1 MATEPVPDHGVPPA
15 ASVPPALGSDEREL
29 VALILRR
36 DRKATARFVAA
47 YADGVYAYVRHR
59 LAPRADVVEDVVQ
72 EVFLAAFSSLS
83 RFSGTSL
90 KAWLHGIARHKVE
103 DFYRRSLREPMPL
116 ADDEESIVVA
126 DDQPLIDE
134 TIDRRR
140 LVERTH
146 EVLRRLPEAYSVA
159 LLWRYWEGRSAREM
173 ATAAGKTEKAIERLL
188 ARARERFRQLWDEVQ
203 P

>member
-1 MATEPVPDHGVPPA
+1 MASESLPDRRVPPMA
-15 ASVPPALGSDEREL
+15 GVSAEMLSDEREL

-59 LAPRADVVEDVVQ
+59 LAPRGDVVEDVVQ
-72 EVFLAAFSSLS
+72 EIFLAAFSGLS
-83 RFSGTSL
+83 RFSGPSL

-116 ADDEESIVVA
+116 VDDEDENVVA
-126 DDQPLIDE
+126 DSRPLVDE
-134 TIDRRR
+134 TIDRKRM
-140 LVERTH
+140 VERTRD
-146 EVLRRLPEAYSVA
+146 VLKRLPEAYSVA
-159 LLWRYWEGRSAREM
+159 LLWRYWENRSAREM
-173 ATAAGKTEKAIERLL
+173 AEATGKTEKAIERLL

-203 P
+203 S

>member
-1 MATEPVPDHGVPPA
+1 MASESLPDRRVPPMA
-15 ASVPPALGSDEREL
+15 GVSAEMLSDEREL

-59 LAPRADVVEDVVQ
+59 LAPRGDVVEDVVQ
-72 EVFLAAFSSLS
+72 EIFLAAFSGLS
-83 RFSGTSL
+83 RFSGPSL

-116 ADDEESIVVA
+116 VDDEDENVVA
-126 DDQPLIDE
+126 DSRPLVDE
-134 TIDRRR
+134 TIDRKRM
-140 LVERTH
+140 VERTRD
-146 EVLRRLPEAYSVA
+146 VLKRLPEPNSVA
-159 LLWRYWEGRSAREM
+159 LLWRYWENRSAREM
-173 ATAAGKTEKAIERLL
+173 AEATGKTEKAIERLL

-203 P
+203 S

>member
-1 MATEPVPDHGVPPA
+1 MASESLPDRRVPPMA
-15 ASVPPALGSDEREL
+15 GVSAEMLSDEREL

-59 LAPRADVVEDVVQ
+59 LAPRGDVVEDVVQ
-72 EVFLAAFSSLS
+72 EIFLAAFSGLS
-83 RFSGTSL
+83 RFSGPSL

-116 ADDEESIVVA
+116 VDDEDEHVVA
-126 DDQPLIDE
+126 DSRPLVDE
-134 TIDRRR
+134 TIDRKRM
-140 LVERTH
+140 VERTRD
-146 EVLRRLPEAYSVA
+146 VLKRLPEPYSVA
-159 LLWRYWEGRSAREM
+159 LLWRYWENRSAREM
-173 ATAAGKTEKAIERLL
+173 AEATGKTEKAIERLL

-203 P
+203 S

>member
-1 MATEPVPDHGVPPA
+1 MASESLPDRRVPPMA
-15 ASVPPALGSDEREL
+15 AVSAEILSDEREL

-72 EVFLAAFSSLS
+72 EIFLAAFSSVS

-116 ADDEESIVVA
+116 MDDEDENVVA
-126 DDQPLIDE
+126 DGRPLVDE
-134 TIDRRR
+134 TIDRKRM
-140 LVERTH
+140 VERTR
-146 EVLRRLPEAYSVA
+146 EVLKRLPEAYSVA
-159 LLWRYWEGRSAREM
+159 LLWRYWENRSAREM
-173 ATAAGKTEKAIERLL
+173 AEATGKTEKAIERLL

-203 P
+203 S